1 MENPN
6 LIAGWELGA
15 VGTHSKP
22 PGDEEDRNLN
32 LWLDDACDSD
42 CYSVFCDYRTKR
54 QYGCGNCTSDRRYVF
69 LRVVVGVDPHLR
81 NPCQIL

>member
-22 PGDEEDRNLN
+22 PGDEEDRSLN
-32 LWLDDACDSD
+32 LWMMLVMGTAH
-42 CYSVFCDYRTKR
+42 
-54 QYGCGNCTSDRRYVF
+54 
-69 LRVVVGVDPHLR
+69 LVGDL
-81 NPCQIL
+81 CF